1 MEQWIVG
8 SPPSENYPYWTR
20 ANVGEVFPDPV
31 VPLTYDLVM
40 LAAESGWR
48 DALVRMGAFTH
59 DEFTDGIMEP
69 LGIFGGYCYLNV
81 SVARLIG
88 ERGPGTTAQDMD
100 DFFGAM
106 PGMPP
111 YVAADGDQ
119 NEDRTAAISATFDW
133 VMTTPE
139 IDFSHTTAARMDQ
152 IHRDRPDLDAM
163 SNQQLWEYAR
173 DIMLA
178 NFQPIFAEHIYIT
191 FLAPIP
197 VGAIGQICAALE
209 RPNDTMKVISGV
221 GDVESAAPA
230 MALWELGRLVAN
242 EPDLMAAFDVGTPA
256 GLETV
261 LDRIRQAGP
270 TSEPFLAGFDEFIDK
285 FGCRGPNEWEI
296 RVHTW
301 ETRPALALAAIDR
314 MRLSDDDAAPAARNA
329 AMAAD
334 RERVVAEISEALAGD
349 AETLGTFQAATKAAA
364 IFNAGR
370 ERTKTNC
377 VKFIHEARMAM
388 HTIGRRM
395 VADGH
400 CDDSGDFSLLFVNQI
415 EDWFENPASYRDTI
429 RERKTLFDEYMALQE
444 PFVFDSILSDPNT
457 WSSRADFQVEP
468 VAVGD
473 VLDGISGCPG
483 SATGIA
489 RVITDPVDPTALGP
503 GEVLVAPSTDPSWTP
518 LFVPAAAVIVDVG
531 SPVSHA
537 IIVSRELGIP
547 CVPSVTNASRRIPDG
562 TTVEVNGDT
571 GKVTILA
578 LP

>member
-1 MEQWIVG
+1 
-8 SPPSENYPYWTR
+8 
-20 ANVGEVFPDPV
+20 
-31 VPLTYDLVM
+31 
-40 LAAESGWR
+40 
-48 DALVRMGAFTH
+48 
-59 DEFTDGIMEP
+59 
-69 LGIFGGYCYLNV
+69 
-81 SVARLIG
+81 
-88 ERGPGTTAQDMD
+88 
-100 DFFGAM
+100 
-106 PGMPP
+106 
-111 YVAADGDQ
+111 
-119 NEDRTAAISATFDW
+119 
-133 VMTTPE
+133 
-139 IDFSHTTAARMDQ
+139 
-152 IHRDRPDLDAM
+152 
-163 SNQQLWEYAR
+163 
-173 DIMLA
+173 
-178 NFQPIFAEHIYIT
+178 
-191 FLAPIP
+191 
-197 VGAIGQICAALE
+197 
-209 RPNDTMKVISGV
+209 MKVISGV

-270 TSEPFLAGFDEFIDK
+270 AGEPFLAGFDEFIDK
-285 FGCRGPNEWEI
+285 FGCRGPNEWEM

-349 AETLGTFQAATKAAA
+349 AETLGTFQAAPKAAA

-400 CDDSGDFSLLFVNQI
+400 CDDSGDFSLLFVDQI

>member
-1 MEQWIVG
+1 M
-8 SPPSENYPYWTR
+8 
-20 ANVGEVFPDPV
+20 
-31 VPLTYDLVM
+31 LT
-40 LAAESGWR
+40 
-48 DALVRMGAFTH
+48 
-59 DEFTDGIMEP
+59 
-69 LGIFGGYCYLNV
+69 
-81 SVARLIG
+81 
-88 ERGPGTTAQDMD
+88 
-100 DFFGAM
+100 
-106 PGMPP
+106 
-111 YVAADGDQ
+111 
-119 NEDRTAAISATFDW
+119 
-133 VMTTPE
+133 
-139 IDFSHTTAARMDQ
+139 
-152 IHRDRPDLDAM
+152 
-163 SNQQLWEYAR
+163 
-173 DIMLA
+173 
-178 NFQPIFAEHIYIT
+178 NFQPIFAEHIYVT

-197 VGAIGQICAALE
+197 VGAIGQICAALD
-209 RPNDTMKVISGV
+209 RPTDTMKVISGV
-221 GDVESAAPA
+221 GDVQSAAPA

-242 EPDLMAAFDVGTPA
+242 EPALMAAFD
-256 GLETV
+256 
-261 LDRIRQAGP
+261 AGP
-270 TSEPFLAGFDEFIDK
+270 DGALERVRESGSVGEPFLAGFDDFIDK
-285 FGCRGPNEWEI
+285 FGCRGPNEWEM

-301 ETRPALALAAIDR
+301 ETRPVLALAAIDR
-314 MRLSDDDAAPAARNA
+314 MRLSGDDAAPAARNA

-349 AETLGTFQAATKAAA
+349 AETLGAFQAATKAAA

-400 CDDSGDFSLLFVNQI
+400 CDDSGDFSLLFLDQI

-429 RERKTLFDEYMALQE
+429 RERKSLFDEYMGLQE
-444 PFVFDSILSDPNT
+444 PFVFDAILSDPNT

-489 RVITDPVDPTALGP
+489 RVITDPADPTALGP

-562 TTVEVNGDT
+562 ATVEVNGDT
-571 GKVTILA
+571 GQVTILA

>member
-400 CDDSGDFSLLFVNQI
+400 CDDSGDFSLLFVDQI